1 MIAFSDY
8 VRTVIWLIYK
18 YLITL
23 TVIKSGLYDR
33 VYLSLD
39 WKSKDL
45 VRTVEDRVTQMKA
58 EVKAARQK
66 RVKRHSKYSSNPA
79 GESSPGSSGAGVA
92 DSSKSSGSR
101 LRPRSLRFVGRGG
114 CPEDLPHVIRMEALS
129 PDDPTTA
136 ASTAPPTSAR
146 NPVTHATS
154 APGLLQP

>member
-1 MIAFSDY
+1 M
-8 VRTVIWLIYK
+8 
-18 YLITL
+18 
-23 TVIKSGLYDR
+23 IKSGLYDR

-45 VRTVEDRVTQMKA
+45 VRTVEDRVTEMKA

-66 RVKRHSKYSSNPA
+66 RVKRHGKYSSNPA
-79 GESSPGSSGAGVA
+79 DEGSPGSSGAGVA

-101 LRPRSLRFVGRGG
+101 FRPRSLRFIGRRGG
-114 CPEDLPHVIRMEALS
+114 DEDHPHVIRMDALS
-129 PDDPTTA
+129 PDGPTSAA